1 MSKQPIKYAT
11 TTIDPAKSASEIG
24 ALVQKYG
31 GSRFEMRWGAFG
43 SLTGIRFAIRAEGI
57 GEVPVRLEAQTER
70 IEEILTK
77 AKRAGRSYWRP
88 TAADIQKVSEQA
100 HRIAWR
106 QLRDF
111 VEQAL
116 LAMETGLFNIGAAFM
131 AHIEVQDDAQGDR
144 VTMSEFL
151 LRRATMHSDGDAI
164 RIMPASEAPR
174 LHQLPPARDVG
185 A

>member
-1 MSKQPIKYAT
+1 MAKQAIKYQT
-11 TTIDPAKSASEIG
+11 TTIDAAKSASEIG

-31 GSRFEMRWGAFG
+31 GSRFEMRWGTFG
-43 SLTGIRFAIRAEGI
+43 NLTGIRFAIRAEGI

-77 AKRAGRSYWRP
+77 ARKGQNRYWRP
-88 TAADIQKVSEQA
+88 SEADLQKIREQA

-116 LAMETGLFNIGAAFM
+116 LAVETGLFNIGAAFM
-131 AHIEVQDDAQGDR
+131 AHIEVHDDARGDR

-151 LRRATMHSDGDAI
+151 LRRATMQSEGDAL
-164 RIMPASEAPR
+164 RIMPAGEAPTVR
-174 LHQLPPARDVG
+174 SLPPARDVG
-185 A
+185 